1 MISALYRRK
10 QFRFFKRRRESH
22 ENKSVSTATSD
33 DANDKKNG
41 TSSSKVPAEE
51 EENGNLD
58 IDKGQCETEASNK
71 RLSSKKGNSR
81 KGKLAGM
88 EMLYKFSQRN
98 FFIMIE
104 VATTKMSF

>member
-41 TSSSKVPAEE
+41 TSSSSKVPAEE

-88 EMLYKFSQRN
+88 EMLHNKCSQCN
-98 FFIMIE
+98 FL
-104 VATTKMSF
+104 